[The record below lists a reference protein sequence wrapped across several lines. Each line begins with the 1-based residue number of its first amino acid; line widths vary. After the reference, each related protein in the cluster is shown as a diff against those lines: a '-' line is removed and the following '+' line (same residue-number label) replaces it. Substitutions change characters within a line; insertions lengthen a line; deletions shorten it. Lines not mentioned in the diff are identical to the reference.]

1 MDIQIFATENH
12 KMVRLKPPPA
22 EQQTLCIVQ
31 VLDMTL
37 YKAKYLLKT
46 KNRANN
52 RGTDQT
58 ARNQRFRQ

>member
-12 KMVRLKPPPA
+12 KMVRLEPPPA
-22 EQQTLCIVQ
+22 EQQTLCILH

-46 KNRANN
+46 KNLANN